1 MSAQPLTRLVVHIN
15 SDRGCLTSRCSC
27 SGLLCSNGEEVS
39 ESAIAALTAGEF
51 GVPIIMASGDD
62 CLEAE
67 IAETLGPLVEVAVTK
82 KALSYHAAE
91 CLRPVDAQALVKQK
105 AAAAL
110 AKYKEGESSLFTAAP
125 GPITL
130 DISTKNYRP
139 IEMLNF
145 LPNVERIDSHTAR
158 FVVEDMCEAVRMI
171 EFVTGSGVTD
181 LSP

>member
-1 MSAQPLTRLVVHIN
+1 
-15 SDRGCLTSRCSC
+15 
-27 SGLLCSNGEEVS
+27 
-39 ESAIAALTAGEF
+39 
-51 GVPIIMASGDD
+51 MASGDD

-67 IAETLGPLVEVAVTK
+67 IAATLGPLVEVAVTK

-91 CLRPVDAQALVKQK
+91 CLRPVDAQALVKLR

-110 AKYKEGESSLFTAAP
+110 EKYLAGESSLYTAAP

-139 IEMLNF
+139 IEMLDF
-145 LPNVERIDSHTAR
+145 LPNVERIDTHTAR
-158 FVVEDMCEAVRMI
+158 FVVDDMVEAVRMI
-171 EFVTGSGVTD
+171 EFVTGCGVAD